1 MRAVVWVLLLAAS
14 VCIAAS
20 GFNGE
25 ASPVLHHPHASA
37 PTAVH
42 HIIVKL
48 RSVNPA
54 TASSLKTNIAGPGAT
69 GAEDRV
75 AAFKAQVEAGQ
86 QRVNA
91 LATRKGLTL
100 KQSRP
105 ITSAM
110 HAIQV
115 EPVGDESI
123 DATLQRLR
131 ADPDVEYAEVNQR
144 RYAHHVAPNDTLY
157 MSEQWYFQPVSATI
171 PASIDAQT
179 GWDITTGSAN
189 LVIADIDTGV
199 LFDHPDLLTTTN
211 GGRLISPGYC
221 FISDSFV
228 ANNASCPGPDA
239 TDPGDW
245 VTTADLGQSECSG
258 QQTNSDSTWHG
269 TQTAGLLGAIS
280 NNGIGITGL
289 TWQTQILPLRA
300 LGKCGGQDSD
310 IATAMLYA
318 AGIPVAPNGT
328 LITNPNPAKVI
339 NMSLGGTG
347 SCPSTYAD
355 VISQVTA
362 KGVLIVASAG
372 NESGPVD
379 APGNCPGV
387 AAVAGL
393 RQDGSKSGFSSLGP
407 EVALSAPAGNCV
419 NNPPL
424 TGANPCV
431 YPMTTTFN
439 SGKTTEA
446 INTYSDQVNNPSL
459 GTSFSAPLVSG
470 IGALM
475 ASVNANL
482 NSCQLITRLKE
493 GSVAFPQAST
503 TSTTACHVPAD
514 ANDVQSFCLCTLDGK
529 TCGAGMANAPGALQ
543 AALRPIAAVTV
554 PSSVSAGQ
562 SFALSASGS
571 AAASN
576 RSISSYSWTS
586 VGTQALTIQ
595 NASSASATITAPSCG
610 LGTVRLTVTDSAGS
624 SDTTDIVV
632 SPASATSTAPTTA
645 SGSNA
650 CSLTTP
656 AVELDVCP
664 ATNSIQTGAGSQ
676 SFTATV
682 ANTTNT
688 SVSSWEVNGI
698 AGGNSTVGTIT
709 SAGIYTPPAK
719 VPSPA
724 SVTITAVA
732 DADTAVSGSATV
744 TITAPPKSGG
754 GGSLDYWT
762 LACGTL
768 VLYFALIRR
777 IPAARVAKA

>member
-1 MRAVVWVLLLAAS
+1 
-14 VCIAAS
+14 
-20 GFNGE
+20 
-25 ASPVLHHPHASA
+25 
-37 PTAVH
+37 
-42 HIIVKL
+42 
-48 RSVNPA
+48 
-54 TASSLKTNIAGPGAT
+54 
-69 GAEDRV
+69 
-75 AAFKAQVEAGQ
+75 
-86 QRVNA
+86 
-91 LATRKGLTL
+91 
-100 KQSRP
+100 
-105 ITSAM
+105 M

-115 EPVGDESI
+115 EPVGGESI
-123 DATLQRLR
+123 AATLQRLR
-131 ADPDVEYAEVNQR
+131 ADPDVEYAEVDQR

-157 MSEQWYFQPVSATI
+157 MSEQWYFQPVSSMI

-179 GWDITTGSAN
+179 AWDTTTGSAS
-189 LVIADIDTGV
+189 LVIADLDTGV
-199 LFDHPDLLTTTN
+199 LFDHPDLLTTAN

-245 VTTADLGQSECSG
+245 VTQTDLSQTECKS
-258 QQTNSDSTWHG
+258 QQTYSDSSWHG
-269 TQTAGLLGAIS
+269 TRTAGLLGAIS

-289 TWQTQILPLRA
+289 TWQTQILPLRV
-300 LGKCGGQDSD
+300 LGKCGGSDSD

-328 LITNPNPAKVI
+328 MVTNPNPARVI

-347 SCPSTYAD
+347 SCPATFAD
-355 VISQVTA
+355 VIGQVTA

-372 NESGPVD
+372 NENGPVD

-419 NNPPL
+419 NNPVTPS
-424 TGANPCV
+424 TPCL
-431 YPMTTTFN
+431 YTITSTTN
-439 SGKTTEA
+439 SGKTVAA
-446 INTYSDQVNNPSL
+446 IDTYTDQVNNPNL

-475 ASVNANL
+475 ASVNGNL
-482 NSCQLITRLKE
+482 NSCQLIARLKE
-493 GSVAFPQAST
+493 GSVAFPQ
-503 TSTTACHVPAD
+503 TSTTASTVCHAPTGS
-514 ANDVQSFCLCTLDGK
+514 NDLQTYCLCTLDGK

-554 PSSVSAGQ
+554 PSSVSSGQ
-562 SFALSASGS
+562 TFTLGASGS

-624 SDTTDIVV
+624 TDTADIVV
-632 SPASATSTAPTTA
+632 SPTSATSTAPTTA
-645 SGSNA
+645 SGSGS
-650 CSLTTP
+650 CSLTAP
-656 AVELDVCP
+656 ALELDVCP
-664 ATNSIQTGAGSQ
+664 ATNNIQAGAGGQ
-676 SFTATV
+676 SFTVTA

-688 SVSSWEVNGI
+688 AVSSWEVNGI

-709 SAGIYTPPAK
+709 STGVYTPPSRP
-719 VPSPA
+719 PSPA
-724 SVTITAVA
+724 SVTITAVSA
-732 DADTAVSGSATV
+732 ADTTVSGSATV
-744 TITAPPKSGG
+744 VITAPPKSGG
-754 GGSLDYWT
+754 GAIDWWT
-762 LACGTL
+762 LCFG
-768 VLYFALIRR
+768 ALMSYSAVIRR
-777 IPAARVAKA
+777 ASPAPARSRRCRVHYPPKRMIY